1 MQARAQGAQQMTAPT
16 ATAACG
22 AASAGLS
29 VNLAG
34 ALTTCGLWVAGSA
47 LLVVFVLAAL
57 VMMAM
62 TKPRSSQEMA
72 GMLAAAFAHSML
84 AGPWVIEYMGW
95 TTMSFQAQLCV
106 VFCMAAPG
114 WLLWRI
120 VFNQLARWRD
130 AKNPIQSIA
139 ADMGSAKRNAFGLP
153 DASNIPPMPEVKPAR
168 RDPPKSM

>member
-1 MQARAQGAQQMTAPT
+1 MMTEPT
-16 ATAACG
+16 AMAACG
-22 AASAGLS
+22 SASGGLS

-130 AKNPIQSIA
+130 SKNPISVITKVIR
-139 ADMGSAKRNAFGLP
+139 D
-153 DASNIPPMPEVKPAR
+153 AR
-168 RDPPKSM
+168 RGR